1 MMAVTPINIKE
12 DIDGLI
18 SELIG
23 KGVCDDSNFS
33 AIRTFGSKADVTST
47 TRPIH
52 VSSPM
57 ARRPMTCRSLR
68 TAP

>member
-1 MMAVTPINIKE
+1 MMAVTPKSIKE

-33 AIRTFGSKADVTST
+33 AIRTSGSKADVTFSG
-47 TRPIH
+47 
-52 VSSPM
+52 
-57 ARRPMTCRSLR
+57 SLWVKIVVASIESEPR
-68 TAP
+68 GR